1 MNLPTIFKQLLQDRV
16 LTILLIGYLLLI
28 VVLFVLSAINI
39 RPGDLQLHTR
49 YTSYGVTHYYTDQ
62 WYYLFAFLG
71 FNTIFALSYLIIV
84 VKAFFSKGLW
94 AARVLLTLGIVMLT
108 TSLIY
113 QLVIFKIVG
122 FSR

>member
-1 MNLPTIFKQLLQDRV
+1 MNIPTIFKQLLQDRV
-16 LTILLIGYLLLI
+16 LTVLLSTYVLL
-28 VVLFVLSAINI
+28 VVILFVLSAINI
-39 RPGDLQLHTR
+39 RPGDLQVHTR

-62 WYYLFAFLG
+62 WYYLFTFLA

-84 VKAFFSKGLW
+84 IKAFFSRGVW
-94 AARVLLTLGIVMLT
+94 TARVLLGLGIVMLT